1 MKKVAKGAVALALF
15 VLLTF
20 GSAGAVAFAQ
30 PDMLTAGNADLT
42 GQSGGVPASFDLR
55 DVYGVSYV
63 TSVKNQRPFNTCW
76 GFAATSAAETSIL
89 GQGLVY
95 EDINASNFDLSEKQ
109 LAYFAHTHI
118 NDPTSSQD
126 GEGMY
131 SVNEGP
137 SADIDNGGGVY
148 LATNT
153 YAMGIGPVLES
164 RGEPYEYHGTGKVVA
179 ADGTSY
185 SADDDW
191 TLGEAYRFQQ
201 DYILKESYLL
211 PSPAGTVAN
220 ADGTT
225 TYSYDATATE
235 VIKKQLWKK
244 CAVAIGYYADASRP
258 WDTGGEGHYMSA
270 KTWAAYTYEY
280 MPANHG
286 VTIVGWD
293 DGFKKENFC
302 EGEWTDPKT
311 GETHT
316 RVRPPDDG
324 AWLVKNSWGAGT
336 NKFPYRGD
344 GTFGIPATTVDEQG
358 KTQPVYLTDDEGNVV
373 VDDENNPV
381 QAGSGYFWLSYYDQ
395 SIVNPEVLIFDT
407 VYASPNSVYEF
418 DPDDIGRDQYDLMPA
433 NTVTPYEVAEPI
445 KEANI
450 FTADESKSVIAI
462 SYEIAKPNT
471 TVSYEVYLLAPDYES
486 PEDGVLVDVGERTYE
501 YGGFYM
507 EYLRGLFQVQEGQSY
522 SVIVT
527 QQTQEG
533 AYSLNASGGYGQ
545 NSLFITAGIMNQYAK
560 AVVNP
565 GESMLYRAGTWHDWS
580 DENLQNEVYQIDP
593 AEDPFDM
600 EFDNFPIKGYSLL
613 KDPDVNVRLADGVK
627 SVLLYVG
634 DDPTTLALEL
644 FGDHAADKN
653 IEEYAFDWRLAE
665 GGDALVSLKGVDAS
679 GHVTLSGLKAGKTR
693 LVMEM
698 YGIGTLIIPVEV
710 RERPAPVPEPEP
722 EPSTSTDE
730 QDTPKPQPQPVAS
743 TKASSISPKVS
754 STAPNTGDV
763 LAPWQAIVAA
773 CTAAV
778 IAFAAG
784 MLIRRSNL

>member
-1 MKKVAKGAVALALF
+1 MKRVVKGIIALALF
-15 VLLTF
+15 TLPSF
-20 GSAGAVAFAQ
+20 GGTGAVAFAQ
-30 PDMLTAGNADLT
+30 SGELVAGNAGLVAQADDI
-42 GQSGGVPASFDLR
+42 PARFDLR
-55 DVYGVSYV
+55 NVDGVSYV
-63 TSVKNQRPFNTCW
+63 TSVKNQRPFITCW

-95 EDINASNFDLSEKQ
+95 EGINASNFDLSEKQ

-118 NDPTSSQD
+118 NDPKSSQN
-126 GEGMY
+126 GEGLY

-137 SADIDNGGGVY
+137 SADINNGGGAY

-153 YAMGIGPVLES
+153 YATGIGPVLES

-185 SADDDW
+185 SAADDW
-191 TLGEAYRFQQ
+191 TLSEDYRFQQ

-211 PSPAGTVAN
+211 PTPAGTVTN
-220 ADGTT
+220 ADGATT
-225 TYSYDATATE
+225 RYYDAAATK
-235 VIKKQLWKK
+235 VIKEQLLQKR
-244 CAVAIGYYADASRP
+244 AVAIGYYADASRP

-270 KTWAAYTYEY
+270 ETWAAYTYEY
-280 MPANHG
+280 APANHG

-293 DGFKKENFC
+293 DGFSRENFC

-311 GETHT
+311 GETFN
-316 RVRPPDDG
+316 RVRPPADG

-336 NKFPYRGD
+336 NKFPHRGD

-358 KTQPVYLTDDEGNVV
+358 ITQPVYLTDDEGNVV
-373 VDDENNPV
+373 VDGEGKPV
-381 QAGSGYFWLSYYDQ
+381 QAGSGYFWLSYYDL
-395 SIVNPEVLIFDT
+395 SIVNPEVLIFDS

-418 DPDDIGRDQYDLMPA
+418 DPDDIGRDQYDLMPVNA
-433 NTVTPYEVAEPI
+433 VNPYELAEPVR
-445 KEANI
+445 EANV
-450 FTADESKSVIAI
+450 FTADESKNVFAI

-486 PEDGVLVDVGERTYE
+486 PEDGLLVDMGERSYE

-507 EYLRGLFQVQEGQSY
+507 EYLRGLFPVQEGQSY

-533 AYSLNASGGYGQ
+533 AYSLNAPASYGQ
-545 NSLFITAGIMNQYAK
+545 NSLFVTMGVMPQYAK
-560 AVVNP
+560 GVVNP
-565 GESMLYRAGTWHDWS
+565 GESMLYRAGAWHDWS
-580 DENLQNEVYQIDP
+580 DEKLQNEMYQINP

-600 EFDNFPIKGYSLL
+600 ELDNFPIKGYSLG
-613 KDPDVNVRLADGVK
+613 KDPDVNVRLANGVK
-627 SVLLYVG
+627 NVLLYVG

-644 FGDHAADKN
+644 FGDHAADKS
-653 IEEYAFDWRLAE
+653 IEELAFDWRLVE
-665 GGDALVSLKGVDAS
+665 DGDNLVSLGEIDES

-710 RERPAPVPEPEP
+710 RERPASASEPEL
-722 EPSTSTDE
+722 STLADE
-730 QDTPKPQPQPVAS
+730 QDASKLQLQPVAS
-743 TKASSISPKVS
+743 AEASPTSPKAGS
-754 STAPNTGDV
+754 AAPKAGDV
-763 LAPWQAIVAA
+763 LAPWHAIVAV
-773 CTAAV
+773 CTVAV
-778 IAFAAG
+778 IALAAG
-784 MLIRRSNL
+784 ILIRRRNP

>member
-1 MKKVAKGAVALALF
+1 MERAARGIVAIALF

-20 GSAGAVAFAQ
+20 GGAGAAAFAQ
-30 PDMLTAGNADLT
+30 SDELMVGYADLT
-42 GQSGGVPASFDLR
+42 GQSDDIPASFDLR
-55 DVYGVSYV
+55 NVDGVSYV

-95 EDINASNFDLSEKQ
+95 EGINASNFDLSEKQ

-118 NDPTSSQD
+118 DDSTSSQN
-126 GEGMY
+126 GEGLY

-137 SADIDNGGGVY
+137 SADINNGAGTY

-153 YAMGIGPVLES
+153 YAMGIGPVRES

-191 TLGEAYRFQQ
+191 TLSEDYRFQQ

-211 PSPAGTVAN
+211 STPAGTVIN
-220 ADGTT
+220 ADGTVT
-225 TYSYDATATE
+225 SFYDAAATE
-235 VIKKQLWKK
+235 AMKRQLLQKR
-244 CAVAIGYYADASRP
+244 AVAIGYYADASRP

-270 KTWAAYTYEY
+270 ETWAAYTYEY

-293 DGFKKENFC
+293 DGFSRENFC

-311 GETHT
+311 GETYT
-316 RVRPPDDG
+316 RVRPPADG

-336 NKFPYRGD
+336 NEFPYRGD

-358 KTQPVYLTDDEGNVV
+358 NTQLVYITDDEGNVV
-373 VDDENNPV
+373 VDGEGKPV
-381 QAGSGYFWLSYYDQ
+381 KAGSGYFWLSYYDQ

-407 VYASPNSVYEF
+407 VYAGPNSVYEF

-433 NTVTPYEVAEPI
+433 NAVNPYEVAEPV
-445 KEANI
+445 KEANV
-450 FTADESKSVIAI
+450 FTADEPKNVFAI

-486 PEDGVLVDVGERTYE
+486 PEDGLLVDAGERTYE

-507 EYLRGLFQVQEGQSY
+507 EYLRGLFPVQEGQSY

-533 AYSLNASGGYGQ
+533 AYSLNAPAGYGQ
-545 NSLFITAGIMNQYAK
+545 NSLFVTMGVMTQYSK

-565 GESMLYRAGTWHDWS
+565 GESMLYRAGAWHDWS
-580 DENLQNEVYQIDP
+580 DENLQNEMYQIDP

-600 EFDNFPIKGYSLL
+600 EIDNFPIKGYSLL
-613 KDPDVNVRLADGVK
+613 KDPDVNVRLADGVR

-634 DDPTTLALEL
+634 DDPTTLTLEL
-644 FGDHAADKN
+644 FGDHAADKS
-653 IEEYAFDWRLAE
+653 IEELAFDWRLAE
-665 GGDALVSLKGVDAS
+665 GGDGLVSLQGIDES
-679 GHVTLSGLKAGKTR
+679 GHVSLSGLK
-693 LVMEM
+693 
-698 YGIGTLIIPVEV
+698 
-710 RERPAPVPEPEP
+710 
-722 EPSTSTDE
+722 
-730 QDTPKPQPQPVAS
+730 
-743 TKASSISPKVS
+743 
-754 STAPNTGDV
+754 
-763 LAPWQAIVAA
+763 LA
-773 CTAAV
+773 
-778 IAFAAG
+778 
-784 MLIRRSNL
+784 RRAW